1 MDKSLGCSVVPAL
14 TRGIEVR
21 RKKPRAI
28 LSGTSTRLALLLHR
42 KIISPQETMDGVL
55 VSRLRRSRQN
65 LNPARQQPHPTASRI
80 RKCLTSLLSAALSPV
95 EKTTSIRRAA
105 RGPTRAISV
114 TAITV
119 KLAVGG
125 TVIERSIHPWRVVMK
140 QLLAAAL
147 VGIVIG
153 GIGLAAEAVFAKPI
167 SQRGAAMI
175 PQAQSPHVHVLDPII
190 INGGA

>member
-1 MDKSLGCSVVPAL
+1 MPDESLERSTFTGGENDPDPPGC
-14 TRGIEVR
+14 
-21 RKKPRAI
+21 
-28 LSGTSTRLALLLHR
+28 
-42 KIISPQETMDGVL
+42 Q
-55 VSRLRRSRQN
+55 
-65 LNPARQQPHPTASRI
+65 
-80 RKCLTSLLSAALSPV
+80 
-95 EKTTSIRRAA
+95 
-105 RGPTRAISV
+105 GPTRAISV